1 MPRAATAEGGAAGA
15 QGAAPSEQE
24 QSGGGQ
30 QALATGDGGAEGL
43 PLTPLWPH
51 RLSQRG
57 TIKRKAMPKVGRRIR
72 DDYELREVARLQ
84 EERKDDV
91 DYDFDTV
98 RFRLILP
105 REAPRAAIGV

>member
-1 MPRAATAEGGAAGA
+1 M
-15 QGAAPSEQE
+15 
-24 QSGGGQ
+24 
-30 QALATGDGGAEGL
+30 